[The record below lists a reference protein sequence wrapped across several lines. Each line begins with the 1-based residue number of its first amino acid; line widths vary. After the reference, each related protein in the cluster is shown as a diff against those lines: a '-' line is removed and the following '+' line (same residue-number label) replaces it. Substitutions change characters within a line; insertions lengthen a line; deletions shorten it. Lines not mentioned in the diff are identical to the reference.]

1 MKKQFYLT
9 IAILISTQLYSQQKI
24 SIEECRQ
31 MALSKN
37 KGLEMTKETLKAARQ
52 LKASAFTQFLPNF
65 SANATYAWNEKNL
78 SLLSEDGLLPVG
90 SRMTDGSFGFT
101 ADQISNGW
109 TLINGAPFPLDANK
123 MPFNPKTN
131 PEKIQWKGY
140 ALLPKESMEFDIHSV
155 YVGTIGFV
163 QPVFMGAKI
172 KELYKISKYGVNLAE
187 AQYQNKSTELLI
199 EVDEAYW
206 RIISVENKVKLAKDY
221 ISLLQ
226 KLHSNVEIM
235 IEEGVATRADLLKV
249 KVKLNEAEVSLSKAE
264 DGYNLSKMVL
274 NQLCGLELDK
284 EYELSD
290 ADLDAEFEQTKLIP
304 VKQAVENRPEV
315 KALTQFENIAKSNE
329 KIMFSRFLP
338 NVVLAGN
345 YIVSNPNSFDGFKNE
360 FGGMFSVGVVA
371 NVPLFHFGDRVH
383 TLNAAK
389 SQSKIASLQLEEVK
403 EKLELQIKQS
413 AYKMSESLKKKTAAE
428 RNVEQANENLRYAT
442 EGFDA
447 GVIPSTDLMGAQTA
461 WLSAKSENVD
471 AEIELRLCNL
481 YLAKSLGTLTVPQNN
496 NNK

>member
-1 MKKQFYLT
+1 
-9 IAILISTQLYSQQKI
+9 
-24 SIEECRQ
+24 
-31 MALSKN
+31 
-37 KGLEMTKETLKAARQ
+37 
-52 LKASAFTQFLPNF
+52 
-65 SANATYAWNEKNL
+65 
-78 SLLSEDGLLPVG
+78 
-90 SRMTDGSFGFT
+90 
-101 ADQISNGW
+101 
-109 TLINGAPFPLDANK
+109 
-123 MPFNPKTN
+123 
-131 PEKIQWKGY
+131 
-140 ALLPKESMEFDIHSV
+140 
-155 YVGTIGFV
+155 
-163 QPVFMGAKI
+163 
-172 KELYKISKYGVNLAE
+172 
-187 AQYQNKSTELLI
+187 
-199 EVDEAYW
+199 
-206 RIISVENKVKLAKDY
+206 
-221 ISLLQ
+221 
-226 KLHSNVEIM
+226 
-235 IEEGVATRADLLKV
+235 
-249 KVKLNEAEVSLSKAE
+249 
-264 DGYNLSKMVL
+264 
-274 NQLCGLELDK
+274 
-284 EYELSD
+284 
-290 ADLDAEFEQTKLIP
+290 
-304 VKQAVENRPEV
+304 
-315 KALTQFENIAKSNE
+315 
-329 KIMFSRFLP
+329 MFSRFLP